1 MIAPLL
7 AAALILLVGAAL
19 SAASLSAASRRSPST
34 AGGIGVASAWL
45 AALVGLPP
53 TLSALVSGKSEAYV
67 LPWKALPDFAWSFG
81 VDALSAAFLCI
92 VFLTPAIVGPALAS
106 YLSSGKAAGCE
117 GRVWA
122 GFLALSA
129 AMIGVVLARNA
140 ATFLA
145 AWEVMSIAAFLMI
158 VPHAERKDVD
168 RARWLFLGSA
178 HLGTAFLAPA
188 LLLLSAQ
195 FGTMEWSKWVGPA
208 TGGAPGWTTHAVF
221 VLAVMGFGMK
231 AGVAP
236 LHFWL
241 PDSYTA
247 AAGPTPGVLSGVM
260 SKMGIYGL
268 LRLTSLQ
275 PDFPTWLPTAMIVAG
290 LLSATWGIAMAV
302 VQSDLKRLLAYSS
315 VEHAGVLFVG
325 IGTAQLCH
333 FQTDPDFHSLESLA
347 WAAVV
352 LHVWNHS
359 ICKSLLFV
367 GCGSLEQALGHTD
380 VDRLGGVLK
389 QLPIVSSA
397 FILGAAAICGLPPFN
412 LFASEFV
419 VYTINLSLG
428 VSKSWAESLLPWSIV
443 GGLALTGGLA
453 AYAFAKGAGLTL
465 LGSERFPRKVPSL
478 PLAAQLPAAVLAGL
492 AVLGG
497 LTAPWLLESLTQAVT
512 VVVNHPPETT
522 ELALQATGRVQQSM
536 VGASG
541 VCAFF
546 WLILGG
552 LATLRSRLL
561 AGREVSAAGTWGC
574 GYVAPHARMQYSGS
588 SFSNALVDLL
598 GPILGS
604 ARKAPVFKEYFPQAV
619 EPVETTGKDRVVSDL
634 GAPLVK
640 LALHLSA
647 LGKRMQTGRVH
658 TYVAYIALTLVFLL
672 FLHSNALNTRL
683 K

>member
-1 MIAPLL
+1 MITPLL
-7 AAALILLVGAAL
+7 AAALLLLAGAAL
-19 SAASLSAASRRSPST
+19 SAASYRSPNT
-34 AGGIGVASAWL
+34 AGGIGVAATWL

-53 TLSALVSGKSEAYV
+53 TLSSLVYGKSEAYL

-92 VFLTPAIVGPALAS
+92 VFLTPAIVSLALAS
-106 YLSSGKAAGCE
+106 YLAAGKASGYE

-122 GFLALSA
+122 GFLTLSA

-140 ATFLA
+140 ATFLT
-145 AWEVMSIAAFLMI
+145 AWEVMSIAAYFTI

-168 RARWLFLGSA
+168 RAGWLFFSSA
-178 HLGTAFLAPA
+178 HIVTAFLAPA
-188 LLLLSAQ
+188 MLILSAQ

-208 TGGAPGWTTHAVF
+208 AAGASGWATHAVF
-221 VLAVMGFGMK
+221 ILAALGFGMK

-241 PDSYTA
+241 PDSYTG
-247 AAGPTPGVLSGVM
+247 AAGPVPGVVSGVM

-275 PDFPTWLPTAMIVAG
+275 PDFPQWLPTVMIVVG
-290 LLSATWGIAMAV
+290 LLSAAWGIAMAV
-302 VQSDLKRLLAYSS
+302 VQTDLKRLLAYSS
-315 VEHAGVLFVG
+315 VEHAGILFVG

-333 FQTDPDFHSLESLA
+333 FQTDPNFHSLESLA
-347 WAAVV
+347 WAAVIF
-352 LHVWNHS
+352 HVWNHS

-367 GCGSLEQALGHTD
+367 GCGSLEQALGHTNI
-380 VDRLGGVLK
+380 DRLGGVLK

-397 FILGAAAICGLPPFN
+397 FVLGAAAICGLPPFN

-419 VYTINLSLG
+419 IYTINLSLG
-428 VSKSWAESLLPWSIV
+428 VSKSWTESLLPWSIV

-465 LGSERFPRKVPSL
+465 LGAERAPRPVPTL
-478 PLAAQLPAAVLAGL
+478 PLSAQLPAAVLAGL

-536 VGASG
+536 VGVSG

-552 LATLRSRLL
+552 LATLRSALL
-561 AGREVSAAGTWGC
+561 RGREVSAAGTWGC
-574 GYVAPHARMQYSGS
+574 GYMAPHNRLQYSGN
-588 SFSNALVDLL
+588 SFSNSMVDLL
-598 GPILGS
+598 GPLLGTS
-604 ARKAPVFKEYFPQAV
+604 RKAPVFKEYFPQEV
-619 EPVETTGKDRVVSDL
+619 EPVETAGKDRVVSDL
-634 GAPLVK
+634 CTPLLNVV
-640 LALHLSA
+640 LYLST
-647 LGKRMQTGRVH
+647 LGKKMQTGRVH
-658 TYVAYIALTLVFLL
+658 TYVAYIALTLIFLL
-672 FLHSNALNTRL
+672 FLHSSVLNTRL